1 MRVSY
6 LVNSLNLLSLFFSFL
21 FFLLQQIRQSSKES
35 TGSSDTDSSSDDESM
50 PNVGPIAGP
59 NEKSDNVQQ
68 AKEAVAGAEI
78 SALVNYVQPVHFSSF
93 ENAESNLIQLYVFLS
108 HFILIYCFHL
118 TSMSLYFLLYFT
130 LYSFKSEIFSVYF
143 VLVYFKWKLWIKRSI
158 NINAPFFS
166 SLFFCVSC
174 IFITEK
180 GRHYEMSSF
189 DEKQAT
195 ALLKERPIEFVNY
208 NKHQLSRVYPAG
220 YRFDSSNFMP
230 QLFWNCG
237 CQLVAL
243 NYQTLDLGMQLNLG
257 IYEYNQR
264 CGYLLKPE
272 FMRRKDR
279 RLDPFAESTVSE
291 FFYFR
296 IF

>member
-1 MRVSY
+1 
-6 LVNSLNLLSLFFSFL
+6 
-21 FFLLQQIRQSSKES
+21 
-35 TGSSDTDSSSDDESM
+35 
-50 PNVGPIAGP
+50 
-59 NEKSDNVQQ
+59 
-68 AKEAVAGAEI
+68 
-78 SALVNYVQPVHFSSF
+78 
-93 ENAESNLIQLYVFLS
+93 
-108 HFILIYCFHL
+108 
-118 TSMSLYFLLYFT
+118 
-130 LYSFKSEIFSVYF
+130 
-143 VLVYFKWKLWIKRSI
+143 
-158 NINAPFFS
+158 
-166 SLFFCVSC
+166 
-174 IFITEK
+174 
-180 GRHYEMSSF
+180 MSSF

-279 RLDPFAESTVSE
+279 RLDPFAESTVRRLLQFIYHHLDVIVVKLLASC
-291 FFYFR
+291 FFVDLDE
-296 IF
+296 ISIECV

>member
-1 MRVSY
+1 
-6 LVNSLNLLSLFFSFL
+6 
-21 FFLLQQIRQSSKES
+21 
-35 TGSSDTDSSSDDESM
+35 
-50 PNVGPIAGP
+50 
-59 NEKSDNVQQ
+59 
-68 AKEAVAGAEI
+68 
-78 SALVNYVQPVHFSSF
+78 
-93 ENAESNLIQLYVFLS
+93 
-108 HFILIYCFHL
+108 
-118 TSMSLYFLLYFT
+118 
-130 LYSFKSEIFSVYF
+130 
-143 VLVYFKWKLWIKRSI
+143 
-158 NINAPFFS
+158 
-166 SLFFCVSC
+166 
-174 IFITEK
+174 
-180 GRHYEMSSF
+180 MSSF

-243 NYQTLDLGMQLNLG
+243 NYQSLDLGMQLNLG

-279 RLDPFAESTVSE
+279 RLDPFAESTVSGIE
-291 FFYFR
+291 LF
-296 IF
+296 ISVK

>member
-1 MRVSY
+1 MHKAQIDKKRR
-6 LVNSLNLLSLFFSFL
+6 NFIRFTLLS
-21 FFLLQQIRQSSKES
+21 
-35 TGSSDTDSSSDDESM
+35 
-50 PNVGPIAGP
+50 
-59 NEKSDNVQQ
+59 
-68 AKEAVAGAEI
+68 
-78 SALVNYVQPVHFSSF
+78 SA
-93 ENAESNLIQLYVFLS
+93 
-108 HFILIYCFHL
+108 
-118 TSMSLYFLLYFT
+118 
-130 LYSFKSEIFSVYF
+130 
-143 VLVYFKWKLWIKRSI
+143 
-158 NINAPFFS
+158 
-166 SLFFCVSC
+166 
-174 IFITEK
+174 EK
-180 GRHYEMSSF
+180 GRNYEMSSF

-279 RLDPFAESTVSE
+279 RLDPFAESTVSGCN
-291 FFYFR
+291 
-296 IF
+296 